1 MNTPYKEKL
10 SANEL
15 MQKLANAKKVMDK
28 VNTGNY
34 SEGNLDESLITSA
47 YNESIDN
54 SQLINNI
61 EENQI
66 YDINEDNQTP
76 VIPRQTINIDKINES
91 RLPDAIK
98 QAMIERPIQQV
109 QIPSTNPSMLNNDII
124 KGARR
129 LMEEDGTISNKKTS
143 LPPRAVNR
151 PQLHENNYNSGGIS
165 YVDAINLLKPL
176 IENIIRESV
185 DKIVDAKMEKLLE
198 VQKYTSLNENLM
210 IKVGD
215 SIFKGNINGITNVK
229 KK

>member
-10 SANEL
+10 TPNEL

-34 SEGNLDESLITSA
+34 SEGNLDESLLSTA
-47 YNESIDN
+47 YDEAIDN
-54 SQLINNI
+54 IATNNI
-61 EENQI
+61 NTNIE
-66 YDINEDNQTP
+66 DINEIVQSA
-76 VIPRQTINIDKINES
+76 PRQNVNIDKINES

-109 QIPSTNPSMLNNDII
+109 QMPSTNPSMLNNDII

-129 LMEEDGTISNKKTS
+129 LMEEDGSISNKKSS
-143 LPPRAVNR
+143 LPPRSTNR
-151 PQLHENNYNSGGIS
+151 TPIYESNNNSGGIN
-165 YVDAINLLKPL
+165 YIDAINLLKPL